1 MTKRVLELTTIYD
14 ADFCH
19 YDLITLRE
27 QLDVFINDVRNNPN
41 PKFTNCHDIG
51 HLAIKMV
58 QREMDKDFGLVYRLI
73 KLVLVL
79 PVATASVERVFS
91 YMKII
96 KTEFRNKMWNDWLNH
111 WMTCY
116 IERDVFARIK
126 DEDILHHF
134 QELKTRL
141 IKLPPLPPR
150 GASGMLHPI
159 IIFTNYLYFAY
170 YVLNFVEMSNS
181 LV

>member
-1 MTKRVLELTTIYD
+1 
-14 ADFCH
+14 
-19 YDLITLRE
+19 
-27 QLDVFINDVRNNPN
+27 
-41 PKFTNCHDIG
+41 
-51 HLAIKMV
+51 
-58 QREMDKDFGLVYRLI
+58 
-73 KLVLVL
+73 
-79 PVATASVERVFS
+79 
-91 YMKII
+91 MKII
-96 KTEFRNKMWNDWLNH
+96 KTELRNKIGNNWLNH
-111 WMTCY
+111 RMTCY

-134 QELKTRL
+134 QELKIRL
-141 IKLPPLPPR
+141 IKLPPR

>member
-1 MTKRVLELTTIYD
+1 
-14 ADFCH
+14 
-19 YDLITLRE
+19 
-27 QLDVFINDVRNNPN
+27 
-41 PKFTNCHDIG
+41 
-51 HLAIKMV
+51 MV
-58 QREMDKDFGLVYRLI
+58 QCEMDKDFVLVYRLI
-73 KLVLVL
+73 QLVLVL

-96 KTEFRNKMWNDWLNH
+96 KTELRNKIGNNWLNH
-111 WMTCY
+111 RMTCY

-170 YVLNFVEMSNS
+170 YLPNSFEISNS